1 MKSLD
6 AYYNLF
12 VCVDP
17 SELEV
22 QGDFASQ
29 KGQNIAIDIIQC
41 TGSEECR
48 SDEEIKNYFAQRQ
61 MYFVTN

>member
-1 MKSLD
+1 MKTLHAYLD
-6 AYYNLF
+6 LL

-22 QGDFASQ
+22 QGDIATEI
-29 KGQNIAIDIIQC
+29 GQSIAIDIIKC

-61 MYFVTN
+61 MYLVSN